1 MAAFLLRRIAGAL
14 WVLAGVAIVVF
25 VIVHLTGDPAAVML
39 PPESTPAEI
48 AAFRHEEGF
57 DRPLIVQFGAFAL
70 GALHGDLGQSLRHD
84 EPALG
89 LALERLPATVELALA
104 AFALVAL
111 VALPA
116 GVVSAARPRGTIS
129 AAVRMVALV
138 GQSAPTYWI
147 GLMLILVF
155 GVRLGWLPVSG
166 IGDLSHLVLP
176 AITLGFFSMA
186 KVMRL
191 TRAALLDVLDSEY
204 LRTARAKGL
213 APLRILV
220 DHALRNAWIPIVT
233 QLGIELG
240 TLLSGAIITETVFAW
255 PGIGRLAV
263 QAVYDRDV
271 PVVEAVVLLAAT
283 IFTLV
288 NVFVDLLYAALD
300 PRVRYE

>member
-1 MAAFLLRRIAGAL
+1 MAAFILRRIAGAI
-14 WVLAGVAIVVF
+14 WVLVGVSIVVF
-25 VIVHLTGDPAAVML
+25 IIVHLTGDPAAVMM

-48 AAFRHEEGF
+48 EAFRHEEGF
-57 DRPLIVQFGAFAL
+57 DRPLIVQFGTFAL
-70 GALHGDLGQSLRHD
+70 GALHGDLGESLRHD
-84 EPALG
+84 EPALP

-104 AFALVAL
+104 AFVLIVVVAI
-111 VALPA
+111 PA
-116 GVVSAARPRGTIS
+116 GVVSAARPRGFIS
-129 AAVRMVALV
+129 AAVRVFALI

-166 IGDLSHLVLP
+166 IGDFSHLVLP
-176 AITLGFFSMA
+176 AVTLGFFSMA

-191 TRAALLDVLDSEY
+191 TRAALLDVLASDY

-213 APLRILV
+213 APLHVLV
-220 DHALRNAWIPIVT
+220 GHALRNAWIPIVT

-240 TLLSGAIITETVFAW
+240 TLLSGAIITETVFSW

-283 IFTLV
+283 IFTFV
-288 NVFVDLLYAALD
+288 NVLVDLLYASLD